1 VGVVL
6 PPRPLAAPTG
16 SAFATATT
24 AGLDVTERHTAALA
38 QILAGNVPSWGRQLS
53 PVVLHAAEDSAT
65 IYVLSDYVAIGG
77 QAQVAGGVLLAGHK
91 KDLVLT
97 RKLATRPNRVAIYG
111 WHQLSGEPIQPVST
125 VHVAEYAD
133 YSHGVRLIWGHGLV
147 YVTERNRAKAAV

>member
-1 VGVVL
+1 MTSNGYFLHHQRLVQ
-6 PPRPLAAPTG
+6 AQ
-16 SAFATATT
+16 
-24 AGLDVTERHTAALA
+24 LDSVD
-38 QILAGNVPSWGRQLS
+38 GG
-53 PVVLHAAEDSAT
+53 
-65 IYVLSDYVAIGG
+65 GG

-91 KDLVLT
+91 KDLVLM